1 VQERYAMPLQFE
13 PAERFDLLYPPKKVS
28 THRLGFDKSSNW
40 QMVPKGGSRHLI
52 IRNAANI
59 AFEASP
65 AAKVNLHPSVQAPDP
80 RNVHIWVDG
89 ISEGSCILKGKDR
102 QGTTVG
108 LINLDVVV
116 PRAVKTAFYRLSD
129 AHMSASKNLDDDTVR
144 WLVERVRD
152 IVFDQTNC
160 KIEAVP
166 TAGGALLRDF
176 PVTGKALSVPKT
188 SPLAPDEIDL
198 DQTKPVNVSEELSI
212 NLATG
217 ASYHVFF
224 AWGLVGANGV
234 TKGVKSLILDSLDPL
249 HMPVTL
255 SHEFV
260 HFLSSQPG
268 LDVLN
273 GGGHDSLNDDLSLTG
288 ARMESTSAKFG
299 RTSSFA

>member
-1 VQERYAMPLQFE
+1 M
-13 PAERFDLLYPPKKVS
+13 
-28 THRLGFDKSSNW
+28 
-40 QMVPKGGSRHLI
+40 
-52 IRNAANI
+52 
-59 AFEASP
+59 
-65 AAKVNLHPSVQAPDP
+65 
-80 RNVHIWVDG
+80 G

-224 AWGLVGANGV
+224 A
-234 TKGVKSLILDSLDPL
+234 
-249 HMPVTL
+249 
-255 SHEFV
+255 
-260 HFLSSQPG
+260 
-268 LDVLN
+268 
-273 GGGHDSLNDDLSLTG
+273 
-288 ARMESTSAKFG
+288 
-299 RTSSFA
+299 